1 MILSS
6 EDSCLLLRARE
17 RRQGSKR
24 RGSTEGI
31 IIDTETTRMTS
42 EDTSGDGETT
52 TRGFTEAADQN
63 IGDIVQIHI
72 QYHHHLPGGE
82 TVLIDPAG
90 DQRHQRSVEELER
103 IETGTMIDGGEICH
117 LSLQDLHL
125 QVGEEDYRI
134 EEIHIQTERME
145 TAEVT
150 EVMEMVDT
158 TTEEMEM
165 AMVGETTEDHLPQEE
180 GRNPQKTS
188 RPNVNANWQLCS
200 KMHRA

>member
-1 MILSS
+1 M
-6 EDSCLLLRARE
+6 
-17 RRQGSKR
+17 
-24 RGSTEGI
+24 
-31 IIDTETTRMTS
+31 
-42 EDTSGDGETT
+42 
-52 TRGFTEAADQN
+52 
-63 IGDIVQIHI
+63 
-72 QYHHHLPGGE
+72 
-82 TVLIDPAG
+82 IDPAG

-158 TTEEMEM
+158 ATEEMEM